1 MIKVHKDSAQCHPDH
16 RSKGIMSKNRDVFD
30 IMPTCVNVLTT
41 LRVSD
46 ECCVML
52 EIIYKDEDIVAIN
65 KPNGLLVHRSPIA
78 SRETTF
84 AVQTL
89 RNQIGQDVFLIH
101 RLDRKTSGV
110 LLFAL
115 SKEIA
120 KALTEQFVDRSVSKR
135 YIAIVRGYFPE
146 SVTVDHELTN
156 DRGKVQSA
164 VTEFRRLKITEL
176 DIPLGKHETSR
187 YSLIEARPET
197 GRQHQIRKHC
207 SHLRHPI
214 IGDRPHGCSKQ
225 NRMFKARW
233 NMMTSLLHAA
243 ELRLKHPVD
252 GRELVLEAGLNDEFV
267 RMMGVLGL

>member
-1 MIKVHKDSAQCHPDH
+1 
-16 RSKGIMSKNRDVFD
+16 
-30 IMPTCVNVLTT
+30 
-41 LRVSD
+41 
-46 ECCVML
+46 ML

-78 SRETTF
+78 SQETVF

-89 RNQIGQDVFLIH
+89 RDQLGQDVFLIH

-120 KALTEQFVDRSVSKR
+120 RVLTEQFVERSVSKQ
-135 YIAIVRGYFPE
+135 YVAIVRGYFPE
-146 SVTVDHELTN
+146 AVTVDYDLTN

-164 VTEFRRLKITEL
+164 VTQFKTLKATEL
-176 DIPLGKHETSR
+176 EIPLGKHKTSR
-187 YSLIEARPET
+187 YSLIQAKPLT

-214 IGDRPHGCSKQ
+214 IGDRPYGCSKQ
-225 NRMFKARW
+225 NRLFKARW
-233 NMMTSLLHAA
+233 NMTTSLLHAA
-243 ELRLKHPVD
+243 ELRLRHPVD
-252 GRELVLEAGLNDEFV
+252 GRELVLEAGLNAEFV
-267 RMMGVLGL
+267 RMMGVLGLSCD